1 MSGLDRTL
9 SRPYHALMLHS
20 ACRVFSQ
27 PLSRRLCGVWL
38 ALSLLLALPRGANA
52 QAPDWLRLPVLVPL
66 EAISLEL
73 LGFSQVLTAEPAEG
87 GTLIRGEQRYV
98 LYNGSNETASAT
110 LRLALPDGR
119 LFEQVTVAIDTIVQE
134 MDAGALGTVSVSLS
148 AGQTDEIAVAYQVA
162 LPDGMLLA
170 WTWDSADLAPWGE
183 VPPTRLALRYPDG
196 ITDEALLDASPAGY
210 GLEGG
215 EVIWDLDAAAPV
227 QVVAVAPEPWREII
241 GLRMAQ
247 DWGGLGLFYLEL
259 ADEMADLGLEADAF
273 YAAGI
278 GELLAGIGREA
289 EPAPLRAVL
298 ADVYAARAAAAPE
311 RRLPYLSLGIEQL
324 EAVEPANRTAAMTE
338 RLGELSLEAAL
349 AAEESG
355 NPALALDLLQ
365 KAEGILGGDLVDQR
379 QEALALRLA
388 LSLAER
394 GRLQQALEAIEGEIS
409 PQTRDS
415 LLRYAPPFA
424 SVVTTVTVGSEM
436 RTSEQAFRLYP
447 PTADTTLLAL
457 EEISARLE
465 ATGLMTAS
473 LTRKGE
479 MAVLT
484 VVGPHRATLEAS
496 EGDEELAYLSD
507 PNDLLSAV
515 VRSSWGQQA
524 QAFTREQNLW
534 RTIIRY
540 QETVDLEE
548 LGTLWAAED
557 SLVQWQAIEIEAALA
572 PESEPSY
579 EQRLAYHALA
589 EQRDIWRDLPRGS
602 YWVYQLAL
610 DEGDALYPVGRVPFG
625 QSGRPTSVLVRYHRD
640 RVAVAALAGLA
651 LVVALLA
658 AVAGAGRRSRDGRLS

>member
-1 MSGLDRTL
+1 
-9 SRPYHALMLHS
+9 MLHS

-52 QAPDWLRLPVLVPL
+52 QAPDWLRLPVLVPI

-73 LGFSQVLTAEPAEG
+73 LGSSQVLIAEPAEG

-98 LYNGSNETASAT
+98 IYNGGNETVSAT

-119 LFEQVTVAIDTIVQE
+119 LFEQVTVAVGTAVQE
-134 MDAGALGTVSVSLS
+134 MDAGALGTVSVSLG

-196 ITDEALLDASPAGY
+196 ITDEALLDVSPAGY

-215 EVIWDLDAAAPV
+215 EVIWDLDAAVPV
-227 QVVAVAPEPWREII
+227 QVVAVAPEPWREIV

-247 DWGGLGLFYLEL
+247 DWGGLGLFYLQL

-278 GELLAGIGREA
+278 GELLAAIGREA

-324 EAVEPANRTAAMTE
+324 EAVEPANRTAAMNE
-338 RLGELSLEAAL
+338 RLGELSLDAAL

-365 KAEGILGGDLVDQR
+365 EAEGILGGDLVDQR

-424 SVVTTVTVGSEM
+424 SVVTTVTVGSDARVAEH
-436 RTSEQAFRLYP
+436 RFRLYA
-447 PTADTTLLAL
+447 PTASTVLQTLETLASQLDATELMTTSLTHTGETALLTVRAPSSAKL
-457 EEISARLE
+457 ASPEARSQLAEIS
-465 ATGLMTAS
+465 
-473 LTRKGE
+473 
-479 MAVLT
+479 
-484 VVGPHRATLEAS
+484 
-496 EGDEELAYLSD
+496 DAY
-507 PNDLLSAV
+507 DLLSAV
-515 VRSSWGQQA
+515 VLSPWEGQSE
-524 QAFTREQNLW
+524 TYVREQNLW
-534 RTIIRY
+534 RTTIRY
-540 QETVDLEE
+540 KEQVDLGE
-548 LGTLWAAED
+548 LGDLWAAGD
-557 SLVQWQAIEIEAALA
+557 SLVQWQAIEIEAALSSGDK
-572 PESEPSY
+572 PTY
-579 EQRLAYHALA
+579 EQQMAYHALA
-589 EQRDIWRDLPRGS
+589 EQRDVWRDLPRGS
-602 YWVYQLAL
+602 YWIYQVVLDDDELAPR
-610 DEGDALYPVGRVPFG
+610 PVGRVAFG
-625 QSGRPTSVLVRYHRD
+625 ESGRPSAEFIRYD
-640 RVAVAALAGLA
+640 RRHLGTAGLAGLA
-651 LVVALLA
+651 LLVALI
-658 AVAGAGRRSRDGRLS
+658 VMISRVGRGPRSRRLP